1 MFHVHTQIYPQDKCT
16 HTHYEY
22 KNIYVYIL
30 MHIYINSHTITWCV
44 YVVCMLVWRGG
55 NEREQ
60 GFSEEG
66 KKHVRNIPCFQDS
79 SEMQVQFCKKKKEY
93 SFYTIPFVTKGVSFR
108 IFQHRSCILWRRTFL
123 RLVRKPF
130 FVCFSDRGILIK
142 TRYVYSTTLFSLLW
156 NTNIFT
162 KKIPRSRIIGH
173 FLWVFL
179 LGVHVKK

>member
-1 MFHVHTQIYPQDKCT
+1 MCSINRISLYAAKNETPHVFLPVGFATFQEKRNHQSSTEVSKMFHVHTQIYPQDKCT

-60 GFSEEG
+60 RFSEEG

-79 SEMQVQFCKKKKEY
+79 SEMQVQFLQEKKK
-93 SFYTIPFVTKGVSFR
+93 
-108 IFQHRSCILWRRTFL
+108 
-123 RLVRKPF
+123 
-130 FVCFSDRGILIK
+130 
-142 TRYVYSTTLFSLLW
+142 
-156 NTNIFT
+156 NTAFT
-162 KKIPRSRIIGH
+162 PSH
-173 FLWVFL
+173 S
-179 LGVHVKK
+179 

>member
-1 MFHVHTQIYPQDKCT
+1 MLQRTKPHIYFFLQVLQHFKRKGITNHPPKSARCSTYIHRYIHKIDA

-60 GFSEEG
+60 RFSEEG

-79 SEMQVQFCKKKKEY
+79 SEMQVQFLQEKKK
-93 SFYTIPFVTKGVSFR
+93 
-108 IFQHRSCILWRRTFL
+108 
-123 RLVRKPF
+123 
-130 FVCFSDRGILIK
+130 
-142 TRYVYSTTLFSLLW
+142 
-156 NTNIFT
+156 NTAFT
-162 KKIPRSRIIGH
+162 PSH
-173 FLWVFL
+173 S
-179 LGVHVKK
+179 